1 MNATGQAT
9 KQETGVVSQ
18 SNRAPESRLIVSC
31 GDAGVA
37 SDYCKFLNE
46 SSVCR
51 TALAAGSESQ
61 TPAAS
66 VMRLMRSDT
75 EFKQLTAEEFTSHS
89 CDTPFCTHEVVVFLE
104 PGVTSRTMSVFAKL
118 SQLSMRNHVGCLI
131 VVPSLKNHLA
141 DSRCDDLQPLLDK
154 LGDVFRQ
161 RNSTTSSPSENS
173 GPGLVIL
180 RTGYVLS
187 PSSSLTRRSRS
198 LSGFKRILSDRMTT
212 TFVEGRKLFAAINE
226 ELRNHRRRIET
237 GSRQARDVNPQIT
250 TGTAKPSGDLRP
262 PLTEGGG
269 NLSSVRQITLL
280 GGRRSWKDV
289 VSDSEGSGTLNRAMD
304 RISAVMSCVGLPWLL
319 FVGLRVWSRFIPSIR
334 QLHFETLKPR
344 SVRELISLYNKHNCD
359 DVQIAGSNNGVNH
372 FGWKFPSKT
381 VVLTT
386 GVPGKTRL
394 SNASI
399 LDLESRIRSSDL
411 SPAPKSRNMLASR
424 GQNETDTSA
433 FRLNDSDES
442 QQATSFTVDAG
453 LTLNHCIREL
463 NKVDR
468 EFYVVP
474 NYSWISMGTLFFV
487 PVHGSGSRVSTLGD
501 TIEAVLLYDGD
512 EARFVLARRGDTIF
526 REAMYN
532 TRRHLL
538 LLRLTLRVKPKS
550 KYFVRRS
557 TMENPS
563 ADEVQQLFDDQEAS
577 NVEIRKNQAAS
588 TAIDVSRYY
597 IDTVADGQNTM
608 EMPRDSIGRVWDR
621 LEETPIVSPLFHWFV
636 RTFAF
641 HVELFLKPD
650 EFAIF
655 WEHHRSLPVSK
666 IQLRRVL
673 KDGITHSACEHHD
686 CISADLFMTR
696 RNRDVFCQFVATHL
710 PHVRSNPGKQS
721 L

>member
-1 MNATGQAT
+1 MP
-9 KQETGVVSQ
+9 Q
-18 SNRAPESRLIVSC
+18 SDRAIVSRLIVSC

-37 SDYCKFLNE
+37 SDYCRFLDE
-46 SSVCR
+46 SSVSR
-51 TALAAGSESQ
+51 TALAAGVCDSE
-61 TPAAS
+61 PAAS
-66 VMRLMRSDT
+66 AVRIQKPDT
-75 EFKQLTAEEFTSHS
+75 EFQQLTAEEFTSYS
-89 CDTPFCTHEVVVFLE
+89 SDRPFCPEEVVVLLE
-104 PGVTSRTMSVFAKL
+104 PNVTARTMSVFAKL
-118 SQLSMRNHVGCLI
+118 SKLATRTHVRCLI

-141 DSRCDDLQPLLDK
+141 DSRCDDLQPLLEQ
-154 LGDVFRQ
+154 LGNVFRS
-161 RNSTTSSPSENS
+161 RNSTASDPSEND

-187 PSSSLTRRSRS
+187 PSSTLTRRLRS
-198 LSGFKRILSDRMTT
+198 LSGFKRLLSDRLTT
-212 TFVEGRKLFAAINE
+212 TFVEGNKLYPAINE
-226 ELRNHRRRIET
+226 ELRNHPGRIET
-237 GSRQARDVNPQIT
+237 GPRPARDFNSLIT
-250 TGTAKPSGDLRP
+250 TGTAKPSGDSHS
-262 PLTEGGG
+262 PLAKEGDDS
-269 NLSSVRQITLL
+269 SSVRQITLL
-280 GGRRSWKDV
+280 GCRRSWKDV
-289 VSDSEGSGTLNRAMD
+289 MSDAERLGTLRQVID
-304 RISAVMSCVGLPWLL
+304 KIFAVMSLVCLPWLL
-319 FVGLRVWSRFIPSIR
+319 FVGLRVWSRFVPSTR

-344 SVRELISLYNKHNCD
+344 SVRELISLYNRHNCG
-359 DVQIAGSNNGVNH
+359 DVQIAGYNNGVNH

-386 GVPGKTRL
+386 GVPGKTHF
-394 SNASI
+394 SKASI
-399 LDLESRIRSSDL
+399 LDLDSRIRESVQL
-411 SPAPKSRNMLASR
+411 QTPIGRNALAS
-424 GQNETDTSA
+424 GDQNEPDAGESRLTDA
-433 FRLNDSDES
+433 DDSH
-442 QQATSFTVDAG
+442 QATSFTADAG

-463 NKVDR
+463 NKVNR

-501 TIEAVLLYDGD
+501 TIEEVLFYDGD
-512 EARFVLARRGDTIF
+512 EERFVLARRGDSIF

-563 ADEVQQLFDDQEAS
+563 ADEVQQLFDDKEAS

-621 LEETPIVSPLFHWFV
+621 LEETPIVSTLFHWFV

-673 KDGITHSACEHHD
+673 KDGITQSACEHHD

>member
-9 KQETGVVSQ
+9 EKETEVVSH
-18 SNRAPESRLIVSC
+18 SKRAIVSRLIVSC

-37 SDYCKFLNE
+37 SDYSKFLDE
-46 SSVCR
+46 SSVSR
-51 TALAAGSESQ
+51 TALAAGVCDPE
-61 TPAAS
+61 PAAS
-66 VMRLMRSDT
+66 AVRLMDAGT
-75 EFKQLTAEEFTSHS
+75 EFQQLTAEEFTSHS
-89 CDTPFCTHEVVVFLE
+89 FDTPFCPNEVVVFLE
-104 PGVTSRTMSVFAKL
+104 PGVTARTMSVFAKL
-118 SQLSMRNHVGCLI
+118 SKLATRTHVRCLV

-141 DSRCDDLQPLLDK
+141 DCRCDDLQPLLEQ

-161 RNSTTSSPSENS
+161 RSSRASEPSENN
-173 GPGLVIL
+173 GPGVVII
-180 RTGYVLS
+180 RTGHVLS
-187 PSSSLTRRSRS
+187 PSSSLTRRLRS
-198 LSGFKRILSDRMTT
+198 MSGFKRLLSDRMTT
-212 TFVEGRKLFAAINE
+212 TFVEGRKLFCAIND
-226 ELRNHRRRIET
+226 ELRNHPGRNET
-237 GSRQARDVNPQIT
+237 GPQRSGDVNLLIT
-250 TGTAKPSGDLRP
+250 TGAAKPSVDSRP
-262 PLTEGGG
+262 PLVQEGDAS
-269 NLSSVRQITLL
+269 SSVRQITLL
-280 GGRRSWKDV
+280 GDRRRWKGV
-289 VSDSEGSGTLNRAMD
+289 MSDSECSGTLNQVVD
-304 RISAVMSCVGLPWLL
+304 KISVVMSLVGLPWLL
-319 FVGLRVWSRFIPSIR
+319 LVGLRVWSRVVPSMR

-344 SVRELISLYNKHNCD
+344 SVRELISLYNRHNCG
-359 DVQIAGSNNGVNH
+359 DVQIAGYNNGVNH
-372 FGWKFPSKT
+372 FGWKFPGKT

-386 GVPGKTRL
+386 EVPGRTQL

-399 LDLESRIRSSDL
+399 LDLESRIHESAR
-411 SPAPKSRNMLASR
+411 SPALNSRNTLAS
-424 GQNETDTSA
+424 GCQNEPNASA
-433 FRLNDSDES
+433 FRLIDSDES
-442 QQATSFTVDAG
+442 HQATSFTVDAG

-501 TIEAVLLYDGD
+501 TIEDVLFYDGD
-512 EARFVLARRGDTIF
+512 EEQFVLARRGDSIF
-526 REAMYN
+526 RQAMYN

-557 TMENPS
+557 TLENPT
-563 ADEVQQLFDDQEAS
+563 ADEVQQLFDDKEAS

-588 TAIDVSRYY
+588 SAIDVSRYY

-621 LEETPIVSPLFHWFV
+621 LEETPIVSTLFHWFV

-673 KDGITHSACEHHD
+673 KDGITHSACEHYD

-696 RNRDVFCQFVATHL
+696 RNRDAFCQFVATHL